1 MVQQL
6 NESPIAP
13 SPRVSVVIPAYNVAG
28 YLPVA
33 LDSLLAQNLN
43 RFEALIV
50 DDGSTDDTAAVARSY
65 GERDRRIRLLQKP
78 NGGLSSAR
86 NHGMAAAR
94 ADYIALLDADDAYHP
109 DKLKNHVQK
118 LDQAPDVAVVYSASR
133 IMGEDGKLIFM
144 SMSGKPL
151 HRDWLFSLLCKNCI
165 GHGSNAVFRR
175 SLLEQVG
182 NFDETLRSCEDLD
195 FWLRIAARST
205 SQGQGQ
211 FFREPRALAY
221 YRVRPSGLSF
231 NLPQME
237 CTYRRV
243 LETALA
249 RSPQRAAPF
258 MDSAFAYMYR
268 YLARLALTAHDQ
280 PQAEAY
286 LQQAWESDASI
297 FWRDLR
303 SLSTLMA
310 IRFGPISRRWIAG
323 ALGSSV

>member
-6 NESPIAP
+6 GSSPMASLP
-13 SPRVSVVIPAYNVAG
+13 LVSVVIPAYNVAG
-28 YLPVA
+28 YLPAA
-33 LDSLLAQNLN
+33 LDSLLAQSLKN
-43 RFEALIV
+43 FEVLIV

-65 GERDRRIRLLQKP
+65 GERDRRFRLLQKP

-86 NHGMAAAR
+86 NHGMAAAQ

-109 DKLKNHVQK
+109 DKLKSHVQK
-118 LDQAPDVAVVYSASR
+118 LNQAPDVAVVYSASK
-133 IMGEDGKLIFM
+133 IMRDDGKLTWLP
-144 SMSGKPL
+144 MSGKPL

-165 GHGSNAVFRR
+165 GHGSNGVFRR
-175 SLLEQVG
+175 SLLAQVG
-182 NFDETLRSCEDLD
+182 NFDESLRSCEDID
-195 FWLRIAARST
+195 FWLRIAAT
-205 SQGQGQ
+205 EPGQQQWQ
-211 FFREPRALAY
+211 FFREPRPLAY

-237 CTYRRV
+237 ATYCRV

-258 MDSAFAYMYR
+258 MDMAFAYMYR
-268 YLARLALTAHDQ
+268 YLARLALTARDQ

-297 FWRDLR
+297 FWRDPR
-303 SLSTLMA
+303 SLLTLLA
-310 IRFGPISRRWIAG
+310 IRLAPISRRLIAG
-323 ALGSSV
+323 TLGSST